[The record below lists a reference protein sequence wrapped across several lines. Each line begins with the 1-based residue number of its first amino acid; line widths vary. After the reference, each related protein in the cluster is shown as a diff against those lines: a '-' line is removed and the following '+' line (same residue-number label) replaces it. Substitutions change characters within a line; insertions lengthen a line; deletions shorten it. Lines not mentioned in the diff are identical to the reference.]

1 MSLYSKYILPKV
13 LDFCCATK
21 PIRKQREKVV
31 PLCKGI
37 VLEIGSG
44 SGLNFP
50 YYKTSKVKKIF
61 ALEPDKEMI
70 ELARQETKKSSIEI
84 TFLQEYAERI
94 SLKDNS
100 VDTILLTYS
109 LCTIPDPISALKEMK
124 RVLRSNGCL
133 VYCEHGMAPES
144 SIRKWQNRLNPI
156 NSYFSGGCNLNR
168 NITQLITE
176 SGFKIQ
182 HSETM
187 YLPGTTKL
195 VGYNYWGTAVI

>member
-1 MSLYSKYILPKV
+1 MDLYSKYILPKV

-50 YYKTSKVKKIF
+50 YYKTSKVKKIY
-61 ALEPDKEMI
+61 ALKPDKEMI
-70 ELARQETKKSSIEI
+70 ELARQETKKSPIAI
-84 TFLQEYAERI
+84 TFSQEYAERI

-182 HSETM
+182 KSETM

>member
-70 ELARQETKKSSIEI
+70 ELARQETKKSSVEI

-109 LCTIPDPISALKEMK
+109 LCTIPDPMSALKEMK
-124 RVLRSNGCL
+124 RVLKSNGCL

-156 NSYFSGGCNLNR
+156 DSYFSGGCNLNR

-182 HSETM
+182 KSETM

-195 VGYNYWGTAVI
+195 VGYNYWGTAVT

>member
-176 SGFKIQ
+176 SGFEIQ
-182 HSETM
+182 KSETM

>member
-13 LDFCCATK
+13 LDFCCATR

-50 YYKTSKVKKIF
+50 YYKTNKVKKIF
-61 ALEPDKEMI
+61 ALEPDEEMI

-124 RVLRSNGCL
+124 RVLRSNGRL

-182 HSETM
+182 KSETM

>member
-1 MSLYSKYILPKV
+1 MSLYSKYILPKL